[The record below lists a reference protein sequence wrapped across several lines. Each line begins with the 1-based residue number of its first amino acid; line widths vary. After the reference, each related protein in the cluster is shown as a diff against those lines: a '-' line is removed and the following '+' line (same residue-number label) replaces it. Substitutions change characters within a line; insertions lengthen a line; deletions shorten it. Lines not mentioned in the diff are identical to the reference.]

1 MAGLPEICVCA
12 RVCGRVGRGGS
23 YPFGLRQRLARQ
35 AQQRDVP
42 AAAAGAAFAFPL
54 CLGTLGQD
62 GLADRSGQGEGPW
75 TGYCRAHREARGRA
89 SSSLTRAFSDT
100 TTLQLPVV
108 SRVRGRAGAL
118 IELIYW

>member
-1 MAGLPEICVCA
+1 MAWPIGPVLIDKERVPGL
-12 RVCGRVGRGGS
+12 
-23 YPFGLRQRLARQ
+23 
-35 AQQRDVP
+35 D
-42 AAAAGAAFAFPL
+42 AAAR
-54 CLGTLGQD
+54 TGQPED
-62 GLADRSGQGEGPW
+62 EPS
-75 TGYCRAHREARGRA
+75 

>member
-1 MAGLPEICVCA
+1 MAGLAEICVRAC
-12 RVCGRVGRGGS
+12 VGCS
-23 YPFGLRQRLARQ
+23 YPFGLRQRLPRQ

-42 AAAAGAAFAFPL
+42 ADAAGAGAVAAFAFPL
-54 CLGTLGQD
+54 CLGTHWPIGPDKERVPGLDAAARTGQPED
-62 GLADRSGQGEGPW
+62 EPS
-75 TGYCRAHREARGRA
+75 
-89 SSSLTRAFSDT
+89 SSSLIRAFSD

>member
-1 MAGLPEICVCA
+1 MAGLAEICVRAC
-12 RVCGRVGRGGS
+12 VGCS
-23 YPFGLRQRLARQ
+23 YPFGLRQRLPRQ

-42 AAAAGAAFAFPL
+42 ADAAGAVAAFAFPL
-54 CLGTLGQD
+54 CLGTHWPIGPDKERVPGLDAAARTGQPED
-62 GLADRSGQGEGPW
+62 EPS
-75 TGYCRAHREARGRA
+75 
-89 SSSLTRAFSDT
+89 SSSLIRAFSD